1 MEIEV
6 SAPNMLPPCVID
18 REKGVETFDKDRL
31 RVKRKTLQAV
41 LEQCQR
47 ALESLNDNN
56 DDDDSSLPDLEDY
69 REKQLSRQS
78 SLDSLRDR
86 EADELCD
93 LLKSRVECP
102 DFLEKLESAQLS
114 VPPDTTGMSSD
125 SACFVGEECSSW
137 DMVSENDLWEGEMG
151 NSEQEDFVLV
161 RQEDIVEG
169 IAGFMAAYLLS
180 LKQTKDLTPNQLQEA
195 LCKTFSVK
203 KKKGKLRKAW
213 DGSKVIYNVASW
225 GATAIGIQDIPEP
238 SDTKGSHKC
247 VLDIMSHNLK
257 ASLMSRIGE
266 EADVAVVVVVVVVV
280 VGKRRMNRLQLAAW
294 FSILCGD

>member
-114 VPPDTTGMSSD
+114 VPPDTT
-125 SACFVGEECSSW
+125 VGEECSSW

-225 GATAIGIQDIPEP
+225 GATAIGIYQNPVI
-238 SDTKGSHKC
+238 
-247 VLDIMSHNLK
+247 L
-257 ASLMSRIGE
+257 R
-266 EADVAVVVVVVVVV
+266 
-280 VGKRRMNRLQLAAW
+280 AATNAFW
-294 FSILCGD
+294 TSCHIISKLL